1 MSAGNRPHRIV
12 LQSPGGVTDS
22 VGERTTVWTDAATVY
37 AEIRGLTAREMMAAG
52 QRQAITSHVIT
63 FPFGANV
70 AAVIAA
76 WRVKYGT
83 RIFTVEGVLN
93 VDEAKKTIQLFCTES
108 VREE

>member
-52 QRQAITSHVIT
+52 QRQATTSHVIV

-83 RIFTVEGVLN
+83 RIFTIEGVIN
-93 VDEAKKTIQLFCTES
+93 IDEAKKTMQLFCTES

>member
-52 QRQAITSHVIT
+52 QRQATTSHVIT

-83 RIFTVEGVLN
+83 RIFTIEGVLN
-93 VDEAKKTIQLFCTES
+93 VDEARKTIQLFCTES

>member
-52 QRQAITSHVIT
+52 QRQATTSHVIN

-70 AAVIAA
+70 SAVIAA

-83 RIFTVEGVLN
+83 RIFTIEGVLN
-93 VDEAKKTIQLFCTES
+93 VDEARKTIQLFCTES